1 MAHHLHLQDSPKPKW
16 TQRISRASGVVI
28 HHVRRHVG
36 VGLVCSIAYF
46 DPGNWG
52 VDLQAGSTYGYRL
65 LFVVLIAGL
74 IAVFLQ
80 ILASRVGC
88 VTGLGEL
95 LNLFSSPE
103 VTEFYADLASHCR
116 LLLHSHPKYPRV
128 VRWLA
133 FYPLYVL
140 SEVAIIST
148 DLAELLGSAMALC
161 MLFPKLQLWQGV
173 LITAAD
179 VIFLL
184 ALKDP
189 LRGRPV
195 RAFELAM
202 ALLVLMVLICMCIII
217 SRVNVEWDS
226 VFQGYLPSKY
236 IFPNGAFYTSV
247 GILGATVMPHSLFLG
262 SALSTQDRES
272 SPKSQ
277 LPSHPVNSKI
287 SSSTSIVFSAH
298 DPQEFTVNKNTP
310 EGDLL
315 QRGKSHT
322 SKWRTIQPFRFV
334 LAQVFRT
341 HPEITYGIKSTI
353 RRHEEWE
360 NNSFDFV
367 KRHLYHGIVD
377 VTGSLLGFAVVIN
390 SMILILSSAVFFHGN
405 GSSPNQSA
413 AGLFDAYDLIRDA
426 VGQGAA
432 TLFAIALLAAGQSS
446 SLIATIAGQAVA
458 EGFLRWR
465 VSPIVRRLFTRV
477 IAIIPSMAVA
487 IAFGRPGIN
496 ALLVISQV
504 ILSIVL
510 PFITLP
516 LVYLTSS
523 KKFMTVNRYCSPPK
537 SSPTVIPAN
546 MEQELKSSHTSGDLL
561 DASPVDLEEGHNS
574 NYRPNNAKRKS
585 CFSSISSSA
594 DNAWLESSGLT
605 KTPPE
610 NVVDNK
616 TLPMN
621 SDSCGEVIEAH
632 DIYIEKVDYSNSLFV
647 TILLSGVWI
656 VIAAANVYAIV
667 ALAMGQNS

>member
-1 MAHHLHLQDSPKPKW
+1 MSHHHDDPPKSNW
-16 TQRISRASGVVI
+16 TQKFLSASNVVV
-28 HHVRRHVG
+28 HHVRKHVG

-65 LFVVLIAGL
+65 LFVVLVAGL
-74 IAVFLQ
+74 IAVILQ
-80 ILASRVGC
+80 VLATRLGC
-88 VTGLGEL
+88 VTGL
-95 LNLFSSPE
+95 
-103 VTEFYADLASHCR
+103 DLASHCR
-116 LLLHSHPKYPRV
+116 LLLHSHPKYPRL
-128 VRWLA
+128 VRWIAL
-133 FYPLYVL
+133 YPLYIL
-140 SEVAIIST
+140 AEVAIIST

-173 LITAAD
+173 LITAGD

-202 ALLVLMVLICMCIII
+202 AFLVLAVLTCMCIII
-217 SRVNVEWDS
+217 SRVHVEWNHA
-226 VFQGYLPSKY
+226 FQGYLPSKY

-262 SALSTQDRES
+262 SALATQDRDSPPES
-272 SPKSQ
+272 Q
-277 LPSHPVNSKI
+277 YPSRSI
-287 SSSTSIVFSAH
+287 DSSISSTSTVFSAR
-298 DPQEFTVNKNTP
+298 DSPETSARKETP
-310 EGDLL
+310 EGGLRT
-315 QRGKSHT
+315 RGKSHT
-322 SKWRTIQPFRFV
+322 SISRIIQPFRLIV
-334 LAQVFRT
+334 AQVFRT
-341 HPEITYGIKSTI
+341 HPETTYGAKYNI
-353 RRHEEWE
+353 RRHEDWE

-377 VTGSLLGFAVVIN
+377 MTGSLLGFAVVIN
-390 SMILILSSAVFFHGN
+390 SMILILSSAVFFSGN
-405 GSSPNQSA
+405 GSGQTQLA
-413 AGLFDAYDLIRDA
+413 AGLFDAYDLIRSA
-426 VGQGAA
+426 VGRSAA

-465 VSPIVRRLFTRV
+465 VSPIIRRLFTRI

-516 LVYLTSS
+516 LLYLTSS
-523 KKFMTVNRYCSPPK
+523 KKFMRVERPCSCCPTN
-537 SSPTVIPAN
+537 SSPEMIPADL
-546 MEQELKSSHTSGDLL
+546 ERVHSHPHEFSGNSDT
-561 DASPVDLEEGHNS
+561 PCHDLEEGYHSDPSIEISDKLSHPITPLSDLRWIGS
-574 NYRPNNAKRKS
+574 NTTKS
-585 CFSSISSSA
+585 CEIVVNATVNADTSA
-594 DNAWLESSGLT
+594 
-605 KTPPE
+605 
-610 NVVDNK
+610 V
-616 TLPMN
+616 
-621 SDSCGEVIEAH
+621 VIEAH
-632 DIYIEKVDYSNSLFV
+632 RCRGTQIDYSNNMFI
-647 TILLSGVWI
+647 TLLLCGVWI

-667 ALAMGQNS
+667 ALAMGQSS

>member
-1 MAHHLHLQDSPKPKW
+1 MANHLHPQDPPKSKW
-16 TQRISRASGVVI
+16 TQRISKASGVVI
-28 HHVRRHVG
+28 HHIRRHVG

-80 ILASRVGC
+80 ILASRLGC
-88 VTGLGEL
+88 VTGL
-95 LNLFSSPE
+95 
-103 VTEFYADLASHCR
+103 DLASHCR
-116 LLLHSHPKYPRV
+116 LLLHSHPKHPRL

-133 FYPLYVL
+133 FYPLYIL

-202 ALLVLMVLICMCIII
+202 ALLVLIVLICMCIVI
-217 SRVNVEWDS
+217 SRVNVEWNS

-277 LPSHPVNSKI
+277 LPSHPVNSNT
-287 SSSTSIVFSAH
+287 SSSTSIVLSAH
-298 DPQEFTVNKNTP
+298 DPQEFTVDKNTP

-322 SKWRTIQPFRFV
+322 SKWRIIQPFRFV

-341 HPEITYGIKSTI
+341 HPEITYGIKYTV

-377 VTGSLLGFAVVIN
+377 VAGSLLGFAVVIN
-390 SMILILSSAVFFHGN
+390 SMILILSSAVFFRGN
-405 GSSPNQSA
+405 GSSHNQSA

-523 KKFMTVNRYCSPPK
+523 KKFMTVNRHCSCCPPK

-546 MEQELKSSHTSGDLL
+546 VEQELKPPHRR
-561 DASPVDLEEGHNS
+561 ASFEL
-574 NYRPNNAKRKS
+574 
-585 CFSSISSSA
+585 
-594 DNAWLESSGLT
+594 
-605 KTPPE
+605 
-610 NVVDNK
+610 
-616 TLPMN
+616 
-621 SDSCGEVIEAH
+621 SCGEAIEAQN
-632 DIYIEKVDYSNSLFV
+632 IYIEKVDYSNSVFV

>member
-1 MAHHLHLQDSPKPKW
+1 MSHHHDDPPKSNW
-16 TQRISRASGVVI
+16 TQKFLSASSVVV
-28 HHVRRHVG
+28 HHVRKHVG

-65 LFVVLIAGL
+65 LFVVLVAGL
-74 IAVFLQ
+74 IAVILQ
-80 ILASRVGC
+80 VLATRLGC

-95 LNLFSSPE
+95 TRCSLSFHSGHISLF
-103 VTEFYADLASHCR
+103 FHIDLASHCR
-116 LLLHSHPKYPRV
+116 LLLHSHPKYPRL
-128 VRWLA
+128 VRWIAL
-133 FYPLYVL
+133 YPLYVL
-140 SEVAIIST
+140 AEVAIIST

-173 LITAAD
+173 LITAGD

-202 ALLVLMVLICMCIII
+202 AFLVLAVLTCMCIII
-217 SRVNVEWDS
+217 SRVHVEWNHA
-226 VFQGYLPSKY
+226 FQGYLPSKY

-262 SALSTQDRES
+262 SALATQDRDS
-272 SPKSQ
+272 STKSQ
-277 LPSHPVNSKI
+277 YPSRSI
-287 SSSTSIVFSAH
+287 DSSISSTSTVFSAR
-298 DPQEFTVNKNTP
+298 DSPETSASKETP
-310 EGDLL
+310 E
-315 QRGKSHT
+315 
-322 SKWRTIQPFRFV
+322 V
-334 LAQVFRT
+334 AQVFRT
-341 HPEITYGIKSTI
+341 HPETTYGAKYHIK
-353 RRHEEWE
+353 RHEDWE

-377 VTGSLLGFAVVIN
+377 MTGSLLGFAVVIN
-390 SMILILSSAVFFHGN
+390 SMILILSSAVFFSGN
-405 GSSPNQSA
+405 GSGQTQRA
-413 AGLFDAYDLIRDA
+413 AGLFDAYDLIRSA
-426 VGQGAA
+426 VGRSAA

-465 VSPIVRRLFTRV
+465 VSPIIRRLFTRI

-516 LVYLTSS
+516 LLYLTSS
-523 KKFMTVNRYCSPPK
+523 KKFMSVERPCSCY
-537 SSPTVIPAN
+537 
-546 MEQELKSSHTSGDLL
+546 TS
-561 DASPVDLEEGHNS
+561 AV
-574 NYRPNNAKRKS
+574 
-585 CFSSISSSA
+585 
-594 DNAWLESSGLT
+594 
-605 KTPPE
+605 
-610 NVVDNK
+610 
-616 TLPMN
+616 
-621 SDSCGEVIEAH
+621 VIEAH
-632 DIYIEKVDYSNSLFV
+632 RCHGTQIDYSNNMFI
-647 TILLSGVWI
+647 TFLLCGVWI

-667 ALAMGQNS
+667 ALAMGQSS

>member
-1 MAHHLHLQDSPKPKW
+1 MSHLPEGPPKLKW
-16 TQRISRASGVVI
+16 TQKLSNATGVVV
-28 HHVRRHVG
+28 HHVRKHAG

-52 VDLQAGSTYGYRL
+52 VDLQAGSAYGYRL

-80 ILASRVGC
+80 VLA
-88 VTGLGEL
+88 
-95 LNLFSSPE
+95 N
-103 VTEFYADLASHCR
+103 LASHCR
-116 LLLHSHPKYPRV
+116 LLLHSHPKYPRL

-133 FYPLYVL
+133 LYPLYVL
-140 SEVAIIST
+140 AEVAIIST

-195 RAFELAM
+195 RAFEVAM
-202 ALLVLMVLICMCIII
+202 ALLVLAVLICMCIII
-217 SRVNVEWDS
+217 SRVHVEWS
-226 VFQGYLPSKY
+226 HAFQGYLPSKY

-262 SALSTQDRES
+262 SALSTQDRDP

-277 LPSHPVNSKI
+277 YPSHPVNSTT
-287 SSSTSIVFSAH
+287 SSSTSTVFSAR
-298 DPQEFTVNKNTP
+298 DFPESTVLKEMP

-315 QRGKSHT
+315 PRDKSHT
-322 SKWRTIQPFRFV
+322 TKWYSTHPFRFIM
-334 LAQVFRT
+334 AKVFRT
-341 HPEITYGIKSTI
+341 PPETMYGMKYTAK
-353 RRHEEWE
+353 RHEDWE

-367 KRHLYHGIVD
+367 KRHLYHGTVD
-377 VTGSLLGFAVVIN
+377 VIGSLLGFAVVIN
-390 SMILILSSAVFFHGN
+390 SMILILSGAVFFRGN
-405 GSSPNQSA
+405 GASPDQST
-413 AGLFDAYDLIRDA
+413 AGLFDAYDLIRDI
-426 VGQGAA
+426 VGHSAA

-465 VSPIVRRLFTRV
+465 VSPIIRRLFTRI
-477 IAIIPSMAVA
+477 IAIIPSMVVA

-523 KKFMTVNRYCSPPK
+523 QKFMTVTRQSNTSP
-537 SSPTVIPAN
+537 SMIPAGF
-546 MEQELKSSHTSGDLL
+546 EKGSSSHIPGNT
-561 DASPVDLEEGHNS
+561 ACRNLEEGCYSNSYLKNPKPAYLDPSSPDIACIEPNITSSCETVAIDIVNTAIPGAVIETHNS
-574 NYRPNNAKRKS
+574 H
-585 CFSSISSSA
+585 
-594 DNAWLESSGLT
+594 
-605 KTPPE
+605 
-610 NVVDNK
+610 VQ
-616 TLPMN
+616 
-621 SDSCGEVIEAH
+621 
-632 DIYIEKVDYSNSLFV
+632 KVDYSNNMFI
-647 TILLSGVWI
+647 TILLCGVWI

-667 ALAMGQNS
+667 ALAQGQNS

>member
-1 MAHHLHLQDSPKPKW
+1 MSHHHDDPPKSNW
-16 TQRISRASGVVI
+16 TQKFLSASSVVV
-28 HHVRRHVG
+28 HHVRKHVG

-65 LFVVLIAGL
+65 LFVVLVAGL
-74 IAVFLQ
+74 IAVILQ
-80 ILASRVGC
+80 VLATRLGC

-95 LNLFSSPE
+95 TFFIFLGHISVF
-103 VTEFYADLASHCR
+103 FHIDLASHCR
-116 LLLHSHPKYPRV
+116 LLLHSHPKYPRL
-128 VRWLA
+128 VRWIAL
-133 FYPLYVL
+133 YPLYIL
-140 SEVAIIST
+140 AEVAIIST

-173 LITAAD
+173 LITAGD

-202 ALLVLMVLICMCIII
+202 AFLVLAVLTCMCIII
-217 SRVNVEWDS
+217 SRVHVEWNHA
-226 VFQGYLPSKY
+226 FQGYLPSKY

-262 SALSTQDRES
+262 SALATQDRDSPPES
-272 SPKSQ
+272 Q
-277 LPSHPVNSKI
+277 YPSRSI
-287 SSSTSIVFSAH
+287 DSSISSTSTVFSAR
-298 DPQEFTVNKNTP
+298 DSPETSARKETP
-310 EGDLL
+310 EGGLRT
-315 QRGKSHT
+315 RGKSHT
-322 SKWRTIQPFRFV
+322 SISRIIQPFRLIV
-334 LAQVFRT
+334 AQVFRT
-341 HPEITYGIKSTI
+341 HPETTYGAKYNI
-353 RRHEEWE
+353 RRHEDWE

-377 VTGSLLGFAVVIN
+377 MTGSLLGFAVVIN
-390 SMILILSSAVFFHGN
+390 SMILILSSAVFFSGN
-405 GSSPNQSA
+405 GSGQTQLA
-413 AGLFDAYDLIRDA
+413 AGLFDAYDLIRSA
-426 VGQGAA
+426 VGRSAA

-465 VSPIVRRLFTRV
+465 VSPIIRRLFTRI

-516 LVYLTSS
+516 LLYLTSS
-523 KKFMTVNRYCSPPK
+523 KKFMRVERPCSCCPTN
-537 SSPTVIPAN
+537 SSPEMIPADL
-546 MEQELKSSHTSGDLL
+546 ERVHSHPHEFSGNSDT
-561 DASPVDLEEGHNS
+561 PCHDLEEGYHSDPSIEISDKLSHPITPLSDLRWIGS
-574 NYRPNNAKRKS
+574 NTTKS
-585 CFSSISSSA
+585 CEIVVNATANADTSA
-594 DNAWLESSGLT
+594 
-605 KTPPE
+605 
-610 NVVDNK
+610 V
-616 TLPMN
+616 
-621 SDSCGEVIEAH
+621 VIEAH
-632 DIYIEKVDYSNSLFV
+632 RCRETQIDYSNNMFI
-647 TILLSGVWI
+647 TLLLCGVWI

-667 ALAMGQNS
+667 ALAMGQSS

>member
-1 MAHHLHLQDSPKPKW
+1 MSHQYDDPPKSNW
-16 TQRISRASGVVI
+16 TKKFLSASRVVV
-28 HHVRRHVG
+28 HHVRKHVG

-65 LFVVLIAGL
+65 LFVVLVAGL
-74 IAVFLQ
+74 IAVILQ
-80 ILASRVGC
+80 VLATRLGC

-95 LNLFSSPE
+95 TFIIFLGHISLF
-103 VTEFYADLASHCR
+103 FRIDLASHCR
-116 LLLHSHPKYPRV
+116 LLLHSHPKYPRL
-128 VRWLA
+128 VRWIAL
-133 FYPLYVL
+133 YPLYIL
-140 SEVAIIST
+140 AEVAIIST

-173 LITAAD
+173 LITAGD

-202 ALLVLMVLICMCIII
+202 AFLVLAVLTCMCIII
-217 SRVNVEWDS
+217 SRVHVEWNHA
-226 VFQGYLPSKY
+226 FQGYLPSKY

-262 SALSTQDRES
+262 SALATQDRDSPPES
-272 SPKSQ
+272 Q
-277 LPSHPVNSKI
+277 YPSRSI
-287 SSSTSIVFSAH
+287 DSSISSTSTVFSARGS
-298 DPQEFTVNKNTP
+298 PETSARKETP
-310 EGDLL
+310 E
-315 QRGKSHT
+315 
-322 SKWRTIQPFRFV
+322 V
-334 LAQVFRT
+334 AQVFRT
-341 HPEITYGIKSTI
+341 HPETTYGAKYNI
-353 RRHEEWE
+353 RRHEDWE

-377 VTGSLLGFAVVIN
+377 MTGSLLGFAVVIN
-390 SMILILSSAVFFHGN
+390 SMILILSSAVFFSGN
-405 GSSPNQSA
+405 GSGQTQLA
-413 AGLFDAYDLIRDA
+413 AGLFDAYDLIRSA
-426 VGQGAA
+426 VGRSAA

-465 VSPIVRRLFTRV
+465 VSPIIRRLFTRI

-516 LVYLTSS
+516 LLYLTSS
-523 KKFMTVNRYCSPPK
+523 KKFMRVERPCSY
-537 SSPTVIPAN
+537 
-546 MEQELKSSHTSGDLL
+546 TS
-561 DASPVDLEEGHNS
+561 AV
-574 NYRPNNAKRKS
+574 
-585 CFSSISSSA
+585 
-594 DNAWLESSGLT
+594 
-605 KTPPE
+605 
-610 NVVDNK
+610 
-616 TLPMN
+616 
-621 SDSCGEVIEAH
+621 VIEAH
-632 DIYIEKVDYSNSLFV
+632 RCRGTQIDYSNNMFI
-647 TILLSGVWI
+647 TFLLCGVWI

-667 ALAMGQNS
+667 ALAMGQSS

>member
-1 MAHHLHLQDSPKPKW
+1 MSHQPDDPPKSNW
-16 TQRISRASGVVI
+16 TQKFLSASSVVV
-28 HHVRRHVG
+28 HHVRKHVG

-65 LFVVLIAGL
+65 LFVVLVAGL
-74 IAVFLQ
+74 IAVILQ
-80 ILASRVGC
+80 VLATRLGC

-95 LNLFSSPE
+95 
-103 VTEFYADLASHCR
+103 THLASHCR
-116 LLLHSHPKYPRV
+116 LLLHSHPKYPRL
-128 VRWLA
+128 VRWIAL
-133 FYPLYVL
+133 YPLYVL
-140 SEVAIIST
+140 AEVAIIST

-173 LITAAD
+173 LITAGD

-202 ALLVLMVLICMCIII
+202 AFLVLAVLTCMCIII
-217 SRVNVEWDS
+217 SRVHVEWNHA
-226 VFQGYLPSKY
+226 FQGYLPSKY

-262 SALSTQDRES
+262 SALATQDRDS

-277 LPSHPVNSKI
+277 YPSHSI
-287 SSSTSIVFSAH
+287 DLSISSTSTVFSAR
-298 DPQEFTVNKNTP
+298 DSPETSARKETP
-310 EGDLL
+310 E
-315 QRGKSHT
+315 
-322 SKWRTIQPFRFV
+322 V
-334 LAQVFRT
+334 AQVFRT
-341 HPEITYGIKSTI
+341 HPETTYGAKYNIK
-353 RRHEEWE
+353 RHEDWE

-377 VTGSLLGFAVVIN
+377 MTGSLLGFAVVIN
-390 SMILILSSAVFFHGN
+390 SMILILSSAVFFSGN
-405 GSSPNQSA
+405 GSGQTQRA
-413 AGLFDAYDLIRDA
+413 AGLFDAYDLIRSA
-426 VGQGAA
+426 VGRSAA

-465 VSPIVRRLFTRV
+465 VSPIIRRLFTRI

-516 LVYLTSS
+516 LLYLTSS
-523 KKFMTVNRYCSPPK
+523 KKFMSVERPCSY
-537 SSPTVIPAN
+537 
-546 MEQELKSSHTSGDLL
+546 TS
-561 DASPVDLEEGHNS
+561 AV
-574 NYRPNNAKRKS
+574 
-585 CFSSISSSA
+585 
-594 DNAWLESSGLT
+594 
-605 KTPPE
+605 
-610 NVVDNK
+610 
-616 TLPMN
+616 
-621 SDSCGEVIEAH
+621 VIEVQRCH
-632 DIYIEKVDYSNSLFV
+632 GTQLDYSNNMFI
-647 TILLSGVWI
+647 TFLLCGVWI

-667 ALAMGQNS
+667 ALAMGQSS